1 MKSKTQPKITPSNL
15 REEADRLIATG
26 QMPDLATVL
35 AVVASVREK
44 RRPEILE
51 AQRQSR
57 IHVVTGEK

>member
-1 MKSKTQPKITPSNL
+1 MKTKITPSNL
-15 REEADRLIATG
+15 RAEADRLIATG

-35 AVVASVREK
+35 AVVASVGKK

-57 IHVVTGEK
+57 IHVLRVGAEK